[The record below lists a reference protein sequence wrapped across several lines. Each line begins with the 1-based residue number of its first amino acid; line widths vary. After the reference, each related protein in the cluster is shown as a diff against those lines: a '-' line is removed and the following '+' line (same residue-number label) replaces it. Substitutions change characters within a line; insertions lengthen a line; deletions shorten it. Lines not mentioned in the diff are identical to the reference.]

1 VQLQQAVQMTYQ
13 ENKLKITKHNDNI
26 YVNMATGL
34 CSFLDVYIRILP
46 GRFMIMGSVVM
57 LVVFALGKATRSSV
71 RRQDRRFGQSPQA
84 KIFGLVKW

>member
-57 LVVFALGKATRSSV
+57 LVVFALGKATRSQFV
-71 RRQDRRFGQSPQA
+71 A
-84 KIFGLVKW
+84 KIAGLVKAPKRKSSGL

>member
-1 VQLQQAVQMTYQ
+1 MTYQ
-13 ENKLKITKHNDNI
+13 ENKFKITKHKDNI

-34 CSFLDVYIRILP
+34 CSFLDVYIRILT

-57 LVVFALGKATRSSV
+57 LVIFALGKATRSQFV
-71 RRQDRRFGQSPQA
+71 AKIAGLVTPKR